1 MGERVRLLILD
12 IGWPAE
18 TFLMR
23 KIEALAACGYEITVC
38 TADRPRGDVV
48 RKVKVVTLPASRRGW
63 RRAVGLFG
71 RALFRD
77 RKQALKGVKEALCG
91 GLPGWRLAMRR
102 WAIAWL
108 RPQVVHWEWTL
119 SAVPCLPLLEE
130 KRSWQAV
137 VSCRGAH
144 VSIAPMN
151 PRRAG
156 EVVRLGAVFA
166 ECSRV
171 HGVSEAIVNEAEGL
185 GLERNKAGVIRPAV
199 EPVRFLPRDGVSKG
213 GPVRVLMTGSLIWR
227 KAMEHALAAFRRAL
241 DLGADLE
248 LEVIG
253 GAGKEE
259 RARFLYTVEDL
270 DLRERV
276 VWRGQVPEDVVV
288 ERLREA
294 DIFFHA
300 SHSEGIS
307 NAVLEGMAC
316 GLPVVVTD
324 AGGMREAVR
333 DGVEG
338 FLVPVRDAEAM
349 AEALVKLARD
359 PELRRRMGEAARQR
373 VLEEFTLER
382 QTRQWRELYEGV
394 LSECRH

>member
-12 IGWPAE
+12 IRWPAE

-23 KIEALAACGYEITVC
+23 KIEALAACGYRITVG
-38 TADRPRGDVV
+38 TADVA
-48 RKVKVVTLPASRRGW
+48 RKQRFAHVKVLTLPASRVDWW
-63 RRAVGLFG
+63 RAAGLFA
-71 RALFRD
+71 RAMLGD
-77 RKQALKGVKEALCG
+77 PGQALRGLREALSG
-91 GLPGWRLAMRR
+91 GIQGWRLAMRR
-102 WAIAWL
+102 WAIASEQ
-108 RPQVVHWEWTL
+108 PQVVHWEWTL

-130 KRSWQAV
+130 KRSWRAV

-144 VSIAPMN
+144 VSIAPIN

-156 EVVRLGAVFA
+156 EAARLCAVFA
-166 ECSRV
+166 QCARV
-171 HGVSEAIVNEAEGL
+171 HGVSEAIVKEAEGL
-185 GLERNKAGVIRPAV
+185 GLEGEKALVIRPGV
-199 EPVRFLPRDGVSKG
+199 DSECFLPQDDDRREGS
-213 GPVRVLMTGSLIWR
+213 VRVAMTGSLIWR
-227 KAMEHALAAFRRAL
+227 KAMEHALAAFRRAV
-241 DLGADLE
+241 DQGADLE

-253 GAGKEE
+253 WAGKEE

-270 DLRERV
+270 ELGQRV
-276 VWRGQVPEDVVV
+276 MWRGALGEDGVA

-307 NAVLEGMAC
+307 NAVLEAMAS
-316 GLPVVVTD
+316 GLPVVCTD

-333 DGVEG
+333 DGIDG
-338 FLVPVRDAEAM
+338 FVVPVRDVEAM

-373 VLEEFTLER
+373 VLGEFTLER
-382 QTRQWRELYEGV
+382 QTRQWRELYEG
-394 LSECRH
+394 LLQECRH